1 MAIADD
7 LLLHEDEVLEIDG
20 SEESRSVKLSEEGEL
35 IETPLSPLSPTVLKS
50 TVVVKEV
57 NKKETKLSIATHD
70 CCS

>member
-35 IETPLSPLSPTVLKS
+35 METPLSPLSPMVFLE
-50 TVVVKEV
+50 VV
-57 NKKETKLSIATHD
+57 
-70 CCS
+70 